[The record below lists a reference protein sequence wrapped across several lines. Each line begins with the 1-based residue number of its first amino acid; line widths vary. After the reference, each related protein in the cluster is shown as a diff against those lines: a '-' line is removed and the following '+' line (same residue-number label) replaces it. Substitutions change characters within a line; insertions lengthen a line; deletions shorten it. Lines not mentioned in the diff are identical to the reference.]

1 MNLYDIQINT
11 LKGQP
16 FDFSQYQGKKVLV
29 VNTASACGLT
39 PQYAQLQE
47 LNDKFSDKV
56 AVIGVPCNDFAGQEP
71 GTPEEIAQFCDL
83 NFKVS
88 FPLTEKVNIKG
99 ENPHPLYQFLTQK
112 SLNGLEDSEV
122 AWNFQKYLL
131 DENGQLLKVISPRTE
146 VFSDEVLSAI
156 GISL

>member
-16 FDFSQYQGKKVLV
+16 FDFSQYKGKKILV

-47 LNDKFSDKV
+47 LNEKFSDNI
-56 AVIGVPCNDFAGQEP
+56 AVVGVPCNDFAGQEP
-71 GTPEEIAQFCDL
+71 GTAEEIAQFCDL
-83 NFKVS
+83 NYKVS
-88 FPLTEKVNIKG
+88 FPLTEKVSIKG
-99 ENPHPLYQFLTQK
+99 DTPHPLYQFLTQK
-112 SLNGLEDSEV
+112 TLNGLEDSEV

-131 DENGQLLKVISPRTE
+131 DENGQLINVFSPRTE
-146 VFSDEVLSAI
+146 VLSDEVLSAI

>member
-16 FDFSQYQGKKVLV
+16 FDFSQYKGKKVLI

-39 PQYAQLQE
+39 PQYRQLQE
-47 LNDKFSDKV
+47 LHEKFQDKV
-56 AVIGVPCNDFAGQEP
+56 AVVGVPCNDFAGQEP
-71 GTPEEIAQFCDL
+71 GTSEEIAQFCEL
-83 NFKVS
+83 NYKVS
-88 FPLTEKVNIKG
+88 FPLTEKVSIKG
-99 ENPHPLYQFLTQK
+99 EEPHPLYRFLTRK

-131 DENGQLLKVISPRTE
+131 NETGQLIQVFSPRTE
-146 VFSDEVLSAI
+146 VLSDEVLSAI